1 MSMFHMC
8 CCACARFVCAQ
19 VLTLAG
25 ELLGN
30 AEVLLRDGL
39 HTAEI
44 ADGYQRAA
52 DKVGRS

>member
-1 MSMFHMC
+1 MC
-8 CCACARFVCAQ
+8 DGVFCLCYLQ

-52 DKVGRS
+52 DKVC

>member
-1 MSMFHMC
+1 MGC
-8 CCACARFVCAQ
+8 LLLLLQ

-39 HTAEI
+39 HTSEI
-44 ADGYQRAA
+44 ADGYQRAS
-52 DKVGRS
+52 DKVSIEAAAF